1 MAELVEEKVRRQQ
14 RPTRG
19 GHHLTIIAGYH
30 TNREQMRA
38 VPESE
43 TSRVGQRLLRAT
55 EGRQYALHS
64 FTPKLHPPPPTLGVR
79 ARVLAFLRA
88 CVRVFLRARVLA
100 CDTCVCVRAQTAR
113 CFLSFFLLQ
122 MGVDFAALVAQAA
135 EARAAGPSGDA
146 AGAEALAA
154 AVRAMAAAGVPKAEG
169 CPSVGTALNLCFEE
183 LCEADLVNRCI
194 RWRSARL
201 T

>member
-1 MAELVEEKVRRQQ
+1 
-14 RPTRG
+14 
-19 GHHLTIIAGYH
+19 
-30 TNREQMRA
+30 MRCTLSHRSPSA
-38 VPESE
+38 
-43 TSRVGQRLLRAT
+43 R
-55 EGRQYALHS
+55 
-64 FTPKLHPPPPTLGVR
+64 PPPL
-79 ARVLAFLRA
+79 A
-88 CVRVFLRARVLA
+88 CVRVFLRSCVLA
-100 CDTCVCVRAQTAR
+100 CACSCVRVFLRAIRVCAQTAR

-122 MGVDFAALVAQAA
+122 TGVDFAALVAQAA